1 MTISDKDLKKM
12 KSEQV
17 AHKQEVSEVNSEIND
32 IKRKAEVQQE
42 FKKRERQILGLDKPV
57 QRTGFLRFNSYESK
71 LRMMDTAL
79 FLFGLKLHKQV
90 GSVEFFDADFSNT
103 IIVKTPYFIDKTLED
118 CNKIINE
125 TLRLGGFTGE
135 LLEVGSLK
143 DIEDFDLNKIIVRKG
158 LKISIRFNSF
168 PLALQAF

>member
-1 MTISDKDLKKM
+1 
-12 KSEQV
+12 
-17 AHKQEVSEVNSEIND
+17 
-32 IKRKAEVQQE
+32 
-42 FKKRERQILGLDKPV
+42 
-57 QRTGFLRFNSYESK
+57 
-71 LRMMDTAL
+71 MMDTAL